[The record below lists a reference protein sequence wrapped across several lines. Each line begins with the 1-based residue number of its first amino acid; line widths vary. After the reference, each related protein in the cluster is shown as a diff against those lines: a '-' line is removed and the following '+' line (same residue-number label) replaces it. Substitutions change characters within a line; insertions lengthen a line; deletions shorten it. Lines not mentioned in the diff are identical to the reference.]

1 MGVSIANSGSLR
13 EPVQVV
19 VVERVRVSLGEEIL
33 ERESLNKGVEAGMKP
48 VEERGWC
55 AGSG

>member
-33 ERESLNKGVEAGMKP
+33 ERESLNKGVENGMKP